1 MIWLNVLRSQPLVFD
16 QVPLSCVPPIT
27 SHDRNGLIATFS
39 NCRVLLRLRSVW
51 SSTTGALES
60 SRLQPT
66 LSAPVTGP
74 PVTPLRPV
82 SSHCA
87 ERSANVPLV
96 RMIPPSDPSKIWVGL
111 PGFTT
116 IACWS
121 GWIPSGARRQKSGG
135 VSPYG
140 SYEHHG

>member
-1 MIWLNVLRSQPLVFD
+1 MIWLNVLRSQPLLFD

-74 PVTPLRPV
+74 PVAVAAGLVALRREV
-82 SSHCA
+82 R
-87 ERSANVPLV
+87 ERAAGADDPAVRPFEDLGRVARVHDDRVLV
-96 RMIPPSDPSKIWVGL
+96 RVDPVGR
-111 PGFTT
+111 P
-116 IACWS
+116 AAEVRWRE
-121 GWIPSGARRQKSGG
+121 PVR
-135 VSPYG
+135 
-140 SYEHHG
+140 